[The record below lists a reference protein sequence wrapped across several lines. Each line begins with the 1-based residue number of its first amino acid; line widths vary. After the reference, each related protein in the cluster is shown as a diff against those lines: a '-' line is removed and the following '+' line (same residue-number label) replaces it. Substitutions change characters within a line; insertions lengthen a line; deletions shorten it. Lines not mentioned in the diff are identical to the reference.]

1 MGINGVGQGRPS
13 SLELVNKNTDT
24 TNNNGQNTLQEKT
37 KTVDF
42 KVNASKETMDSGVNE
57 EDLKKAVDKLNKF
70 LEDEQTH
77 AVYEVHEKL
86 NDVMIKI
93 VDNNTKQVL
102 LEVPPRKILDMVA
115 KMMEMVGLLVDKR
128 A

>member
-1 MGINGVGQGRPS
+1 MDVGKVGQGRQTN
-13 SLELVNKNTDT
+13 LDLINKNSSAAYD
-24 TNNNGQNTLQEKT
+24 NGQNTLQEKT
-37 KTVDF
+37 KTSDY
-42 KVNASKETMDSGVNE
+42 KVNGTKETMEGNIKE
-57 EDLKKAVDKLNKF
+57 EDLRKAVEKLNKF
-70 LEDEQTH
+70 IEDEGTH

-93 VDNNTKQVL
+93 VNNNTKEVI
-102 LEVPPRKILDMVA
+102 LEVPPKKILDMVS

>member
-1 MGINGVGQGRPS
+1 MDVGKLGQGRQS
-13 SLELVNKNTDT
+13 NLDLVTKNSDAAGY
-24 TNNNGQNTLQEKT
+24 NGQNTLQEKT
-37 KTVDF
+37 KTVDY
-42 KVNASKETMDSGVNE
+42 KVNATKEAMDSNIRE

-70 LEDEQTH
+70 MEDEGTH

-93 VDNNTKQVL
+93 VDNNTKEVI
-102 LEVPPRKILDMVA
+102 LEVPPKKILDMVS